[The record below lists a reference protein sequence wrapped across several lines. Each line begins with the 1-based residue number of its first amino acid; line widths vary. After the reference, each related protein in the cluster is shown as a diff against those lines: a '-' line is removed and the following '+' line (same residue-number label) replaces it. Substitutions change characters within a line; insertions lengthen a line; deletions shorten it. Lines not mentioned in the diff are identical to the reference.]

1 MLHQTIYVGI
11 CCYQMKR
18 LIILLPIICLCK
30 SGAALKKKIRAEY
43 LIPFCIT
50 NYNVEKLGKQFL
62 RILTL

>member
-50 NYNVEKLGKQFL
+50 N
-62 RILTL
+62 

>member
-11 CCYQMKR
+11 CCYQTKR

-30 SGAALKKKIRAEY
+30 SGAALKKIRAEY

-62 RILTL
+62 SILTL